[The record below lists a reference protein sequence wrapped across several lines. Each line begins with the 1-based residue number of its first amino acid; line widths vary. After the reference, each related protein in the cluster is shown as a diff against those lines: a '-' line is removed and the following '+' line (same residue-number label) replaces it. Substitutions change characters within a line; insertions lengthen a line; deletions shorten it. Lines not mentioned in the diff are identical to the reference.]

1 MNLKALISYLNE
13 VYEKEGNIKVQKYIG
28 IDDRDLEDIGMVY
41 LSKDENRWREDEDK
55 WMVVIE

>member
-1 MNLKALISYLNE
+1 MKLKPLISYLNE

-28 IDDRDLEDIGMVY
+28 TDEEDLDSISMIY
-41 LSKDENRWREDEDK
+41 LAKDGSDK

>member
-1 MNLKALISYLNE
+1 MNLKSIISYLNE

-28 IDDRDLEDIGMVY
+28 IDERDLEDINMIY
-41 LSKDENRWREDEDK
+41 LSKDGDK